1 MKWTIQFKM
10 VSLFSVIVFIGFS
23 SLLIL
28 SNKVGE
34 ENMYREVHEDMI
46 QVKKN
51 LDIALNQYFLI
62 HNKRLNEKSLE
73 AGSRDLEEQ
82 IGAAAGGKVTLYHP
96 DASPY
101 NASSS
106 PAVIASER
114 PDIQSAANSQIA
126 YSTSMQKGKLISSLS
141 FPVMSGRQVIGIIQ
155 LEKNYTELFKRH
167 LRFQNT
173 VKYLAA
179 VIFVFVFIASVFIS
193 RQITRPVRVLTK
205 RAVQVAQGNL
215 NADVNI
221 STKDEIGELASSFNV
236 MINRVREQIDVI
248 ERERDEVKQVQAR
261 SKLFFDN
268 VTHEL
273 KTPLTTILGYAQIL
287 RDNGFTDKAFF
298 DKGLDYI
305 INESRRLNAMVADI
319 LEFSVASAAMQAYRF
334 ERIDVSKVVREACED
349 MAIKAGKYNIAIHYE
364 LEENLHIQG
373 DRHKLKEAFL
383 NVLDNSVKYGYVNS
397 MIEVRSFRSGNSA
410 YIVISDQGEGISE
423 EALKHV
429 LEPFYR
435 VNGVNRKERGS
446 AGLGLSIV
454 KNTIEQHGGTIQ
466 MLSAVNL
473 GTQVH
478 IHLPGEWPA

>member
-1 MKWTIQFKM
+1 M
-10 VSLFSVIVFIGFS
+10 
-23 SLLIL
+23 
-28 SNKVGE
+28 
-34 ENMYREVHEDMI
+34 
-46 QVKKN
+46 
-51 LDIALNQYFLI
+51 
-62 HNKRLNEKSLE
+62 NEKSLE

-205 RAVQVAQGNL
+205 RSVQVAQGNL

-305 INESRRLNAMVADI
+305 INESRRLNVMVADI

-364 LEENLHIQG
+364 LEENLHIRG

>member
-1 MKWTIQFKM
+1 M
-10 VSLFSVIVFIGFS
+10 
-23 SLLIL
+23 
-28 SNKVGE
+28 
-34 ENMYREVHEDMI
+34 
-46 QVKKN
+46 
-51 LDIALNQYFLI
+51 
-62 HNKRLNEKSLE
+62 
-73 AGSRDLEEQ
+73 
-82 IGAAAGGKVTLYHP
+82 
-96 DASPY
+96 
-101 NASSS
+101 
-106 PAVIASER
+106 
-114 PDIQSAANSQIA
+114 
-126 YSTSMQKGKLISSLS
+126 
-141 FPVMSGRQVIGIIQ
+141 
-155 LEKNYTELFKRH
+155 
-167 LRFQNT
+167 
-173 VKYLAA
+173 
-179 VIFVFVFIASVFIS
+179 
-193 RQITRPVRVLTK
+193 
-205 RAVQVAQGNL
+205 
-215 NADVNI
+215 
-221 STKDEIGELASSFNV
+221 
-236 MINRVREQIDVI
+236 
-248 ERERDEVKQVQAR
+248 
-261 SKLFFDN
+261 
-268 VTHEL
+268 THEL

-305 INESRRLNAMVADI
+305 INESRRLNVMVADI

-364 LEENLHIQG
+364 LEENLHIRG

-466 MLSAVNL
+466 MLSAVNQ